1 MMTIDPMLH
10 RPGLSS
16 FGTPVPPAR
25 PSCPVWLFAL
35 AVLAMMGSWP
45 VDTFA
50 QSSFTWQEIRAK
62 FEAANPTLQAD
73 QIGIDESKAN
83 EITAFLRPNPQFGV
97 TADQI
102 GHNAENRPFAD
113 TITVF
118 AVAYLHERQHKRE
131 LRRES
136 AQKAT
141 AMAVSGHADL
151 DRTLVFTLR
160 GAFVQVLQ
168 AKAALVL
175 ARDNLRFYDQVL
187 MISQDRRRAGDI
199 AQIDYDRLE
208 LQRVQLEAAEQT
220 ADVNLRTAKI
230 QMLTL
235 LNDRTPIDQFDVT
248 GPFDFAEVTPALVDL
263 RQRALDTR
271 PDLRVALQALDKADT
286 DHRLATA
293 NGSTDP
299 IFTVDAGLPTLS
311 DIYQSYPAPLYEY
324 VGLNVSIPLRIFDRN
339 QGEKLRTQLD
349 ITRNQRLTDVARA
362 QVFNDV
368 DSAYATLVSNVILL
382 KPYKDHYLAQAL
394 RVRDT
399 VTYAY
404 QRGGAA
410 LLDFLQAEQD
420 YRSVQFNY
428 VSLVG
433 SYLTAAAQLNL
444 AVGQEVI
451 P

>member
-1 MMTIDPMLH
+1 VSLGVLVLYVMV
-10 RPGLSS
+10 G
-16 FGTPVPPAR
+16 GWPAD
-25 PSCPVWLFAL
+25 A
-35 AVLAMMGSWP
+35 
-45 VDTFA
+45 FA
-50 QSSFTWQEIRAK
+50 QTAFTWQEIRTR

-83 EITAFLRPNPQFGV
+83 EITAHLRPNPQFGA

-102 GHNAENRPFAD
+102 GRNDQGRPFAD
-113 TITVF
+113 MITVF
-118 AVAYLHERQHKRE
+118 SVGYLHERQHKRE
-131 LRRES
+131 LRQES

-141 AMAVSGHADL
+141 GIAVSGHADL

-160 GAFVQVLQ
+160 GAFVQVLTS
-168 AKAALVL
+168 KAALVL
-175 ARDNLRFYDQVL
+175 AQDNLKFYDQVIT
-187 MISQDRRRAGDI
+187 ISRDRLRTGDI
-199 AQIDYDRLE
+199 AQIDFDRLE
-208 LQRVQLEAAEQT
+208 LLRVQLEAAEQT

-230 QMLTL
+230 QLLML

-248 GPFDFAEVTPALVDL
+248 GPFDFADVTPTLVDL
-263 RQRALDTR
+263 RQTALDTR
-271 PDLRVALQALDKADT
+271 PDLRVALQSIDKAQT
-286 DHRLATA
+286 DHRLAVA
-293 NGSTDP
+293 NGSADP
-299 IFTVDAGLPTLS
+299 IFTVDAGLPFLT
-311 DIYQSYPAPLYEY
+311 DIYQSYPAPLFQYG
-324 VGLNVSIPLRIFDRN
+324 GLNVSVPLRLFDRN

-349 ITRNQRLTDVARA
+349 INRTQRLTDAARA

-368 DSAYATLVSNVILL
+368 DSAYATLASTLILL
-382 KPYKDHYLAQAL
+382 KPYQDHYLAQAT

-399 VTYAY
+399 ITYSY

-420 YRSVQFNY
+420 YRSVQINY

>member
-1 MMTIDPMLH
+1 M
-10 RPGLSS
+10 RRFVRGLFLGLL
-16 FGTPVPPAR
+16 FGLVVTPR
-25 PSCPVWLFAL
+25 AL
-35 AVLAMMGSWP
+35 AQTA
-45 VDTFA
+45 
-50 QSSFTWQEIRAK
+50 FTWQDVRAK
-62 FEAANPTLQAD
+62 FEAINPSLQAD

-83 EITAFLRPNPQFGV
+83 EITAFLRPNPQVFT

-102 GHNAENRPFAD
+102 GHNDQGRPFAD
-113 TITVF
+113 MITVF
-118 AVAYLHERQHKRE
+118 GVGYLHERQHKRE
-131 LRRES
+131 LRHES

-141 AMAVSGHADL
+141 AIAMSGHANL

-160 GAFVQVLQ
+160 GAFVQVLA
-168 AKAALVL
+168 AKAALTL
-175 ARDNLRFYDQVL
+175 AHDNLQFYDQL
-187 MISQDRRRAGDI
+187 LTISRDRLRTGDI
-199 AQIDYDRLE
+199 AQIDLDRLE

-220 ADVNLRTAKI
+220 ANVNLRTAKLLLL
-230 QMLTL
+230 ML

-263 RQRALDTR
+263 RQMALDAR
-271 PDLRVALQALDKADT
+271 PDLRMAVQAFDKAQT
-286 DHRLATA
+286 DHQLAMA

-299 IFTVDAGLPTLS
+299 IFTVDAGFPVFS
-311 DIYQSYPAPLYEY
+311 KIAQSYTVPLYEY
-324 VGLNVSIPLRIFDRN
+324 AGLNVNIPLRLFDRN

-349 ITRNQRLTDVARA
+349 ITRNQRLADVARA

-368 DSAYATLVSNVILL
+368 DTAYTTLVSTVILL
-382 KPYKDHYLAQAL
+382 KPYRNLYLAQAT

-399 VTYAY
+399 ITYSY

-420 YRSVQFNY
+420 YRSVQLSY
-428 VSLVG
+428 VSLV
-433 SYLTAAAQLNL
+433 SAYLAAAAQLNL